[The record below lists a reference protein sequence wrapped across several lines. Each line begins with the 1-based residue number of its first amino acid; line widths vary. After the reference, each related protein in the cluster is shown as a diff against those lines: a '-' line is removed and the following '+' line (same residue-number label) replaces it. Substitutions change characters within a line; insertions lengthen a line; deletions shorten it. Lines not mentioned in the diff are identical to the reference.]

1 MENERL
7 HAEALA
13 QLQDLQA
20 AQARIVEGGDAE
32 RRRLERD
39 LHDGA
44 QQRLVALSLALR
56 LPNPRHGQAPAP
68 RLTTLIG
75 QADHELRLAID
86 ELRELAH
93 GIYPAVLADEGLAA
107 AVEAL
112 AETSAIPITIGHL
125 PQRRFPAPVE
135 AAGYFLV
142 AEASGLIAARPGAE
156 GVTVEAEHEGDRLVI
171 QISSDAAA
179 QPGQDLETALL
190 DVTDRVGALGG
201 QLRAG
206 QAPDGAITIRAE
218 VPCGS

>member
-1 MENERL
+1 MAHRP
-7 HAEALA
+7 
-13 QLQDLQA
+13 
-20 AQARIVEGGDAE
+20 VP
-32 RRRLERD
+32 
-39 LHDGA
+39 
-44 QQRLVALSLALR
+44 LR
-56 LPNPRHGQAPAP
+56 H
-68 RLTTLIG
+68 
-75 QADHELRLAID
+75 
-86 ELRELAH
+86 
-93 GIYPAVLADEGLAA
+93 
-107 AVEAL
+107 
-112 AETSAIPITIGHL
+112 TSAICVPTRKRSGTG
-125 PQRRFPAPVE
+125 RFPAPVE